1 MREIVLETNKL
12 TKSYGSVKAVKDFSI
27 RLDDGKIYG
36 LLGRNGA
43 GKTTFLNLI
52 TSRIFADSGE
62 VRLYGQTVVENQ
74 ALLSQI
80 CYMPEKNLFI
90 PSLRVSEILRTAAE
104 FHSQFDTE
112 YADLL
117 CKKFELDKNK
127 KYKTLSRGYESI
139 LRIVIG
145 LASRA
150 PLTIFDEPVLGL
162 DAAVRDLFY
171 RELIEDYTKYPRT
184 FIVSTHLIEE
194 SADVFEEAI
203 IMKEGA
209 LVEQLTVEELK
220 EKARYVSG
228 RNEAVD
234 QATAGLRIL
243 HSEMVGNIKI
253 AAVFENF
260 DTETLKKM
268 SNYQVDITP
277 IPVQKLFIYLTE
289 NH

>member
-12 TKSYGSVKAVKDFSI
+12 TKSYGSVKAVKDLSI

-62 VRLYGQTVVENQ
+62 ARLYGQTVVENQ

-90 PSLRVSEILRTAAE
+90 PTLRVSEILRTAAE
-104 FHSQFDTE
+104 FHSQFETE

-117 CKKFELDKNK
+117 CKKFELDKKK